1 MILVF
6 LCLISLS
13 MTISR
18 SIHVA
23 VNGVNFILSM
33 AEQYSIVYIY
43 HIFFIHCSV
52 DGYSNGFHFSPI
64 VNNAA
69 VNIGLNV
76 SSGVMIFFRN
86 IPRSRIAGSYGS
98 YNFSFLK
105 NLHSG
110 CTNLHSHQH
119 SRRVP
124 FSPHPLQHLL
134 FVDIFLMVVILI
146 GVR

>member
-23 VNGVNFILSM
+23 VNGVHFILSM

-43 HIFFIHCSV
+43 IHHIFFIHSSV
-52 DGYSNGFHFSPI
+52 DGYSNCFHFLPI

-69 VNIGLNV
+69 VSVGANV
-76 SSGVMIFFRN
+76 SSGVMFFLG
-86 IPRSRIAGSYGS
+86 IYP
-98 YNFSFLK
+98 
-105 NLHSG
+105 
-110 CTNLHSHQH
+110 
-119 SRRVP
+119 
-124 FSPHPLQHLL
+124 
-134 FVDIFLMVVILI
+134 
-146 GVR
+146 GVG